1 MSRLSRAAL
10 IVFAAVLGV
19 LVLLHLTS
27 PHWMPSLARAIHG
40 R

>member
-1 MSRLSRAAL
+1 VSRLSRAAL
-10 IVFAAVLGV
+10 IVVAAVLGI

-27 PHWMPSLARAIHG
+27 PHWMPSLAHAIHG